1 MPFSKTVFVNMMTKA
16 TGGMFLYKD
25 KLYQQVDGVAM
36 GSPLGP
42 TLANFFLGHVEK
54 TLFENLDCA
63 APAFYARYVDDV
75 FCIFHSE
82 ADIEEFFQHLN
93 RQHSNLKFTVERG
106 TDKLA
111 FLDVEV
117 KLSESGVETSVYRK
131 STHTGVFMNFAAV
144 VPSFWKRGA
153 LYGMFHRAQYISSTI
168 ETFNQE
174 VAKIRTLFSNNGYP
188 HAFINKVL
196 QKFNELK
203 DLSPVQRAELRAGSD
218 EPGFSLRIPFL
229 GKASIDFR
237 KEITQILMNKFKV
250 NVRPV
255 FSSCKVGDFFQLKS
269 SVPDFL
275 SANVVYRFKCLC
287 DTNLTYI
294 GETERHL
301 IDRVKEHLDLRSE
314 KRSAIKDHILTC
326 QICQEA
332 NISNF
337 EILKKCRD
345 PCDVKMQEAFLIRRF
360 KPSLN
365 VQLYQS
371 GAMVVLKIF

>member
-1 MPFSKTVFVNMMTKA
+1 M
-16 TGGMFLYKD
+16 
-25 KLYQQVDGVAM
+25 
-36 GSPLGP
+36 
-42 TLANFFLGHVEK
+42 
-54 TLFENLDCA
+54 
-63 APAFYARYVDDV
+63 
-75 FCIFHSE
+75 
-82 ADIEEFFQHLN
+82 
-93 RQHSNLKFTVERG
+93 
-106 TDKLA
+106 
-111 FLDVEV
+111 
-117 KLSESGVETSVYRK
+117 
-131 STHTGVFMNFAAV
+131 
-144 VPSFWKRGA
+144 
-153 LYGMFHRAQYISSTI
+153 
-168 ETFNQE
+168 
-174 VAKIRTLFSNNGYP
+174 
-188 HAFINKVL
+188 
-196 QKFNELK
+196 
-203 DLSPVQRAELRAGSD
+203 QRAELRVGSD
-218 EPGFSLRIPFL
+218 EPGFSLKIPFI

-332 NISNF
+332 NISDF
-337 EILKKCRD
+337 EILRKCRD